1 MKYAL
6 IAAQNTARKYEN
18 KSNPVDIAPVQPI
31 HLELDGETIGRL
43 VTPTVSKIIAENLRR
58 QRYTP

>member
-1 MKYAL
+1 MNFAL
-6 IAAQNTARKYEN
+6 IAAQNAARSYVDKAD
-18 KSNPVDIAPVQPI
+18 PVDSVPSEAIRLV
-31 HLELDGETIGRL
+31 LDGETIGRL